1 MMRIGLHIRIRMD
14 VDVKTQWMRHY
25 LVSARIPLKWQMH
38 FYSEFVQITKEYT
51 KHISVENNIRRNF
64 PTELLPEF
72 LNSFPIIIGY
82 SFKSSY
88 AHGTVDPDLAWWFQK
103 TSKLSWLTTYVM
115 ATPHFLQDGQ
125 VRNHRHQVVIRW
137 HYESCREC
145 IKRYHTLGSG
155 YVSAS
160 YYFIS
165 KSAESNR
172 APEVRSLRKQPRWS
186 QLT

>member
-82 SFKSSY
+82 SFKPSY
-88 AHGTVDPDLAWWFQK
+88 AHGTDGPRSCMVVSKDLE
-103 TSKLSWLTTYVM
+103 TILVNDLCDGHTTLSSRRSGEKSSPSSWHSVALRVLSRVYQTI
-115 ATPHFLQDGQ
+115 PHS
-125 VRNHRHQVVIRW
+125 R
-137 HYESCREC
+137 
-145 IKRYHTLGSG
+145 
-155 YVSAS
+155 
-160 YYFIS
+160 
-165 KSAESNR
+165 
-172 APEVRSLRKQPRWS
+172 
-186 QLT
+186 